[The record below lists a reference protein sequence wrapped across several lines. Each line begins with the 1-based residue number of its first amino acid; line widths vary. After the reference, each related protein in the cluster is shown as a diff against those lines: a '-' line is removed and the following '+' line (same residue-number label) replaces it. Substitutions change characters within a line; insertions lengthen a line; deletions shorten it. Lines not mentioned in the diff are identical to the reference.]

1 MVVFDTE
8 SLLIFYLGEK
18 GADIVEDLL
27 RRIQRKE
34 EKGFLNIVNLTEF
47 YYILY
52 RRAPALADE
61 KVHNLR
67 VYGLQIVPLAD
78 NAVWREAG
86 KIKGEHAISLA
97 DAFAAAT
104 ARVKKDKLVV
114 GRDEDFNKIG
124 VPLIRAGLI

>member
-52 RRAPALADE
+52 RRAPAIAEE

-67 VYGLQIVPLAD
+67 VYGVQIVPLTD
-78 NAVWREAG
+78 NAIWREAG
-86 KIKGEHAISLA
+86 KIKGEYAISLV

-104 ARVKKDKLVV
+104 AIVKKDNLVV
-114 GRDEDFNKIG
+114 GRDEDFKKVE
-124 VPLIRAGLI
+124 VPLIRAELV